1 VQLTPFMRLSILF
14 FICFISRYAMAQS
27 ALPEFFLEG
36 KSVVLISNSPSARP
50 ILSFENIAKEV
61 HTSLISAGGDPVGY
75 FELEDIIISEEV
87 QAGYA
92 AQFTKRQVKSIVL
105 ITRKTSGEMQANILP
120 FTGNRNIVPAASAW
134 SLSAKE
140 IENFKTD
147 LALAGNGQKTKNLL
161 VIDVP
166 EFLAPSSAAS
176 GSYLRRNP
184 LNLNTF
190 KLAVP
195 LTGSGG
201 ESGFLTAY
209 RFDMLGKSEGE
220 IARAQ
225 SQQKEEIQQ
234 IMEAFYPHQV
244 EYLTSPKT
252 NAELI
257 KDRTQF
263 ILMRVEGR
271 EGDLMK
277 TMGLSDAP
285 SSPEEYNRV
294 VIKYYIRFLVR
305 DEQYIGPV
313 WDADPNWKIALT
325 NFLDNLKL

>member
-1 VQLTPFMRLSILF
+1 MRVSLILIISF
-14 FICFISRYAMAQS
+14 FSQFAIAQT
-27 ALPEFFLEG
+27 ALPDFFLEG
-36 KSVVLISNSPSARP
+36 KSIVLISTSPSARP
-50 ILSFENIAKEV
+50 ILSFENIANEV

-75 FELEDIIISEEV
+75 FELEDITLSEEV

-92 AQFTKRQVKSIVL
+92 NQFNKRLIKSIVL
-105 ITRKTSGEMQANILP
+105 ITRKTNGEMYANILP
-120 FTGNRNIVPAASAW
+120 FTGNRNIIPAAAAW
-134 SLSAKE
+134 SVSAKE
-140 IENFKTD
+140 LDSFKTQ
-147 LALAGNGQKTKNLL
+147 LSMAGNGQKTKNLL

-166 EFLAPSSAAS
+166 EFLSPSNAAS
-176 GSYLRRNP
+176 GNYLSRNP
-184 LNLNTF
+184 LNLNNF

-195 LTGSGG
+195 LTGAGG
-201 ESGFLTAY
+201 ESGFLTEY
-209 RFDMLGKSEGE
+209 RYDMLGKSESE
-220 IARAQ
+220 IQRAQ
-225 SQQKEEIQQ
+225 AQQKDEIQQ
-234 IMEAFYPHQV
+234 IIDSFYPHQV
-244 EYLTSPKT
+244 EYLTTPKT

-277 TMGLSDAP
+277 TMGLTETP
-285 SSPEEYNRV
+285 VSPDEYNRV

>member
-1 VQLTPFMRLSILF
+1 MRVSLLIVF
-14 FICFISRYAMAQS
+14 FIIARVAFAQT
-27 ALPEFFLEG
+27 ALPDFFLEG
-36 KSVVLISNSPSARP
+36 KSVVMISTAPSARP
-50 ILSFENIAKEV
+50 ILSFENIANEI
-61 HTSLISAGGDPVGY
+61 HPSLVLAGGDPIGY
-75 FELEDIIISEEV
+75 YELEDIILSEEV

-92 AQFTKRQVKSIVL
+92 AQFNKRLVKSIVI
-105 ITRKTSGEMQANILP
+105 ITRKTNGEMQANILP
-120 FTGNRNIVPAASAW
+120 FTADRNIVPSASAW
-134 SLSAKE
+134 SLGAKE
-140 IENFKTD
+140 LKSFKEL
-147 LALAGNGQKTKNLL
+147 LANSGNGQKTKNLL

-166 EFLAPSSAAS
+166 EFLAPSNAAS
-176 GSYLRRNP
+176 GNYLHRNP
-184 LNLNTF
+184 LNLNSF

-195 LTGSGG
+195 LTGAGG
-201 ESGFLTAY
+201 ESGFLASY
-209 RFDMLGKSEGE
+209 RYDMLGKSESE
-220 IARAQ
+220 IQRAQ
-225 SQQKEEIQQ
+225 VQQKDEIQQ
-234 IMEAFYPHQV
+234 IMDSFYPHQV
-244 EYLTSPKT
+244 EYLSAPKT

-277 TMGLSDAP
+277 TMGLNPEST
-285 SSPEEYNRV
+285 SPEEYNRV

>member
-1 VQLTPFMRLSILF
+1 MRVSIILIVSLF
-14 FICFISRYAMAQS
+14 SQYTMAQS

-36 KSVVLISNSPSARP
+36 KSIVLVSNSPSARP
-50 ILSFENIAKEV
+50 ILSFENIANDV

-92 AQFTKRQVKSIVL
+92 AQFNKRQVKSIVVV
-105 ITRKTSGEMQANILP
+105 TRKTNGEMQTNIFP
-120 FTGNRNIVPAASAW
+120 FTGNRNIIPAASAW
-134 SLSAKE
+134 SMSAND
-140 IENFKTD
+140 IGNLKTL
-147 LALAGNGQKTKNLL
+147 LATAGNGQRTKNLL

-166 EFLAPSSAAS
+166 EYLAPSSAAS
-176 GSYLRRNP
+176 GTYLRRNP
-184 LNLNTF
+184 LNLNNF

-209 RFDMLGKSEGE
+209 RYDMLGKSESE
-220 IARAQ
+220 VTRTQ
-225 SQQKEEIQQ
+225 NQQKEEIKQ
-234 IMEAFYPHQV
+234 IMEGFYPHQV

-263 ILMRVEGR
+263 VLMRVEGR
-271 EGDLMK
+271 EGDIMK
-277 TMGLSDAP
+277 TMGLNDGST
-285 SSPEEYNRV
+285 SPENYNRV

-325 NFLDNLKL
+325 NFLDNLKLN

>member
-1 VQLTPFMRLSILF
+1 MRVSLIIIISIF
-14 FICFISRYAMAQS
+14 SHFAVAQT
-27 ALPEFFLEG
+27 ALPDFFLEG
-36 KSVVLISNSPSARP
+36 KSVVLISTSPSARP
-50 ILSFENIAKEV
+50 ILSFERIASEV

-75 FELEDIIISEEV
+75 FELEDITLSEEV

-92 AQFTKRQVKSIVL
+92 NQFTKRQIKSIVL
-105 ITRKTSGEMQANILP
+105 ITRKTNGEMQANILP
-120 FTGNRNIVPAASAW
+120 YTGNRNIVPAASAW
-134 SLSAKE
+134 SMGSKE
-140 IENFKTD
+140 IESFKTQ
-147 LALAGNGQKTKNLL
+147 LATAGNGQRTKNLL

-166 EFLAPSSAAS
+166 EFLAPSNAAT
-176 GSYLRRNP
+176 GNYLRRNP

-195 LTGSGG
+195 LTGAGS
-201 ESGFLTAY
+201 ESGFLTNY
-209 RFDMLGKSEGE
+209 RYDMLGKSEGE
-220 IARAQ
+220 IQRAQ
-225 SQQKEEIQQ
+225 AQQKEEIQQ
-234 IMEAFYPHQV
+234 IMDSFYSHQV

-263 ILMRVEGR
+263 LLMRVEGR
-271 EGDLMK
+271 EGDLMR
-277 TMGLSDAP
+277 TMGLSPDP
-285 SSPEEYNRV
+285 SSPDDYNRI

>member
-1 VQLTPFMRLSILF
+1 MRVSLILIISF
-14 FICFISRYAMAQS
+14 FSQFAIAQT
-27 ALPEFFLEG
+27 ALPDFFLEG
-36 KSVVLISNSPSARP
+36 KSIVLISTSPSARP
-50 ILSFENIAKEV
+50 ILSFENIANEV

-75 FELEDIIISEEV
+75 FELEDITLSEEV

-92 AQFTKRQVKSIVL
+92 NQFNKRLIKSIVL
-105 ITRKTSGEMQANILP
+105 ITRKTNGEMHANILP
-120 FTGNRNIVPAASAW
+120 FTGNRNIIPAAAAW
-134 SLSAKE
+134 SVSAKE
-140 IENFKTD
+140 LDSFKTQ
-147 LALAGNGQKTKNLL
+147 LSMAGNGQKTKNLL

-166 EFLAPSSAAS
+166 EFLAPSNAAS
-176 GSYLRRNP
+176 GNYLSRNP
-184 LNLNTF
+184 LNLNNF

-195 LTGSGG
+195 LTGAGG
-201 ESGFLTAY
+201 ESGFLTEY

-220 IARAQ
+220 IQRAQ
-225 SQQKEEIQQ
+225 AQQKDEIQQ
-234 IMEAFYPHQV
+234 IIDSFYPHQV
-244 EYLTSPKT
+244 EYLTTPKT

-277 TMGLSDAP
+277 TMGLTETP
-285 SSPEEYNRV
+285 VSPDEYNRV

>member
-1 VQLTPFMRLSILF
+1 MRVSILL
-14 FICFISRYAMAQS
+14 IISFISRFAIAQS

-36 KSVVLISNSPSARP
+36 KSIVLVSNSPSARP
-50 ILSFENIAKEV
+50 VLSFENIANDV
-61 HTSLISAGGDPVGY
+61 HTSLISAGGDPIGY

-92 AQFTKRQVKSIVL
+92 AQFNKRQVKSIVL
-105 ITRKTSGEMQANILP
+105 VTRKTNGEMQANIFP
-120 FTGNRNIVPAASAW
+120 FTGNRNIVPAAAAWRVSANDIG
-134 SLSAKE
+134 SL
-140 IENFKTD
+140 KTL
-147 LALAGNGQKTKNLL
+147 LATAGNGQKSKNLL

-166 EFLAPSSAAS
+166 EFLAPSNAAS

-184 LNLNTF
+184 LNLNNF

-209 RFDMLGKSEGE
+209 RYDMLGKSETE
-220 IARAQ
+220 IASAQ
-225 SQQKEEIQQ
+225 AQQKDEIQQ
-234 IMEAFYPHQV
+234 IMEGFYPHQV
-244 EYLTSPKT
+244 EYLTTPKT

-277 TMGLSDAP
+277 TMGLNDEST
-285 SSPEEYNRV
+285 SPENYNRV

-325 NFLDNLKL
+325 NFLDNLKNN

>member
-1 VQLTPFMRLSILF
+1 MRVSILL
-14 FICFISRYAMAQS
+14 IIAFISQYATAQS
-27 ALPEFFLEG
+27 ALPDFFLEG

-50 ILSFENIAKEV
+50 IISFENIANEV

-75 FELEDIIISEEV
+75 YELEDIILSDEV

-92 AQFTKRQVKSIVL
+92 TQFNKRLVKSIVL
-105 ITRKTSGEMQANILP
+105 ITRKSNGEMQANILP
-120 FTGNRNIVPAASAW
+120 FTGNRNIVPAAAAW
-134 SLSAKE
+134 SMSAKE
-140 IENFKTD
+140 LNSFQTQ

-166 EFLAPSSAAS
+166 EFLGPTSAAS
-176 GSYLRRNP
+176 GNYLRRNP
-184 LNLNTF
+184 LNLNNF

-195 LTGSGG
+195 LTGAGG
-201 ESGFLTAY
+201 ESGFLTGY
-209 RFDMLGKSEGE
+209 RYDLLGKSEGE
-220 IARAQ
+220 IQRAQ
-225 SQQKEEIQQ
+225 AQQKEEIQQ
-234 IMEAFYPHQV
+234 IIDSFYPHQV
-244 EYLTSPKT
+244 EFLTAPKT

-277 TMGLSDAP
+277 TMGLTDTP
-285 SSPEEYNRV
+285 RSPDEYNRV

-325 NFLDNLKL
+325 NFLDNLKLN

>member
-1 VQLTPFMRLSILF
+1 MACNFMRISLLLIISFLSQWAI
-14 FICFISRYAMAQS
+14 AQT
-27 ALPEFFLEG
+27 ALPDFFLEG
-36 KSVVLISNSPSARP
+36 KSVVLISSSPSARP
-50 ILSFENIAKEV
+50 ILSFENLAHEV
-61 HTSLISAGGDPVGY
+61 HTSLISAGGDPIGY
-75 FELEDIIISEEV
+75 YELEDIILSEEV

-92 AQFTKRQVKSIVL
+92 AQFNKRLVKSIVL
-105 ITRKTSGEMQANILP
+105 ITRKTNGEMQANILP
-120 FTGNRNIVPAASAW
+120 FTGNRNIVPATSSW
-134 SLSAKE
+134 SVSGKE
-140 IENFKTD
+140 IESFKTQ

-166 EFLAPSSAAS
+166 EFLAPSSAA
-176 GSYLRRNP
+176 GGNYLRRNP

-195 LTGSGG
+195 LSGAGG
-201 ESGFLTAY
+201 ESGFLTGY
-209 RFDMLGKSEGE
+209 RFDMLGKSESE
-220 IARAQ
+220 IQRAQ
-225 SQQKEEIQQ
+225 AQQKEEIQQ
-234 IMEAFYPHQV
+234 IMDGFYPHQV
-244 EYLTSPKT
+244 EYLTTPKT

-277 TMGLSDAP
+277 TMGLTETPASAED
-285 SSPEEYNRV
+285 YNRI